1 MSVNKF
7 NGKALFIVSNT
18 AQVDMFKSIVKYLPD
33 FQFKFVNTEIFSILP
48 EMEDYF
54 RKYNLTYIN
63 MNDWSMKSV
72 QQIIGDENLD
82 ILVTGHD
89 QSPMDILFIKTCN
102 ELDIPSLTV
111 QDGLLAAVRFDKK
124 SVNNKLEYFYKM
136 SLRLFK
142 LFFNPYRPFKYKISR
157 LRFEFKYG
165 RGYSYTYGRGESS
178 KIALFGDNT
187 KNLLVGEGVSPDRLM
202 VTGSSKFDDLLQYKD
217 SSVKESLKEK
227 YDVPSDKKVVLVLT
241 SWFVEAGLWTVEM
254 RRFFISEI
262 AKACV
267 NFKDVQL
274 VFKLHAPHENKRDYI
289 NLLKD
294 YPLSPLIY
302 DTESLHELI
311 SISDV
316 VVSVSSTAALEALA
330 LDKPCL
336 IVNLDNGSKI
346 FKDGGVLFIEKTD
359 SIPSALEKLVYHPW
373 NTVDLEKMRK
383 FVYDE
388 AYKID
393 GKSSM
398 RISELIR
405 EMVSKKKIVMI

>member
-1 MSVNKF
+1 
-7 NGKALFIVSNT
+7 
-18 AQVDMFKSIVKYLPD
+18 
-33 FQFKFVNTEIFSILP
+33 
-48 EMEDYF
+48 
-54 RKYNLTYIN
+54 
-63 MNDWSMKSV
+63 
-72 QQIIGDENLD
+72 
-82 ILVTGHD
+82 
-89 QSPMDILFIKTCN
+89 MDILFIKTCN

-405 EMVSKKKIVMI
+405 EMVSKKK

>member
-72 QQIIGDENLD
+72 QQIIGDENPD

-405 EMVSKKKIVMI
+405 EMVSKKK

>member
-1 MSVNKF
+1 MMSNNLEF
-7 NGKALFIVSNT
+7 NGLFIVSNT
-18 AQVDMFKSIVKYLPD
+18 AQVDMFRSIREYLPD
-33 FQFKFVNTEIFSILP
+33 FHFKFVNTEIFTLLSD
-48 EMEDYF
+48 MDDYF
-54 RKYNLTYIN
+54 RKYGLDYIN

-72 QQIIGDENLD
+72 QQIMGDEKPD
-82 ILVTGHD
+82 ILVSGHD

-102 ELDIPSLTV
+102 ELGLPSLTV
-111 QDGLLAAVRFDKK
+111 QDGLLAAVRFEKK
-124 SVNNKLEYFYKM
+124 SVNNKVEYFYKM
-136 SLRLFK
+136 FLRLFK
-142 LFFNPYRPFKYKISR
+142 LFFNPYRPFKYKVSR
-157 LRFEFKYG
+157 LKFEFKYG

-405 EMVSKKKIVMI
+405 EMVSKKK

>member
-1 MSVNKF
+1 M
-7 NGKALFIVSNT
+7 
-18 AQVDMFKSIVKYLPD
+18 
-33 FQFKFVNTEIFSILP
+33 
-48 EMEDYF
+48 
-54 RKYNLTYIN
+54 
-63 MNDWSMKSV
+63 
-72 QQIIGDENLD
+72 
-82 ILVTGHD
+82 
-89 QSPMDILFIKTCN
+89 
-102 ELDIPSLTV
+102 
-111 QDGLLAAVRFDKK
+111 
-124 SVNNKLEYFYKM
+124 
-136 SLRLFK
+136 
-142 LFFNPYRPFKYKISR
+142 
-157 LRFEFKYG
+157 
-165 RGYSYTYGRGESS
+165 
-178 KIALFGDNT
+178 
-187 KNLLVGEGVSPDRLM
+187 
-202 VTGSSKFDDLLQYKD
+202 
-217 SSVKESLKEK
+217 
-227 YDVPSDKKVVLVLT
+227 KKVVLVLT

-359 SIPSALEKLVYHPW
+359 SIP
-373 NTVDLEKMRK
+373 
-383 FVYDE
+383 
-388 AYKID
+388 
-393 GKSSM
+393 
-398 RISELIR
+398 
-405 EMVSKKKIVMI
+405 

>member
-405 EMVSKKKIVMI
+405 EMVSKKK

>member
-72 QQIIGDENLD
+72 QQIIGDENPD